1 MTLKTP
7 VVDTEY
13 LCDGPQKIAL
23 VQAVGAVAV
32 VVVVVVVVVAVV
44 VVVGPVRTRV
54 VVGQGIQYTAVVVVV
69 AVTVSEHVRHFA
81 ESLLWI
87 YPCCK

>member
-1 MTLKTP
+1 MTLETP

-13 LCDGPQKIAL
+13 LRDGLQKIAL

-32 VVVVVVVVVAVV
+32 AVVVV

-69 AVTVSEHVRHFA
+69 AVTVPEHVRHFA
-81 ESLLWI
+81 GSLLWI